1 MRAPDIPPS
10 QGGPT
15 HPSQG
20 GPPHPTRPRT
30 VLVVDDDASLRR
42 MIHRWLSQDG
52 DAVIEAEDGIS
63 ALHILLARTQQVD
76 LVLTDIE
83 MPLLGG
89 RELAA
94 IMRITRLEMPVVLM
108 TGSPDPP
115 EGPPPEEGGRPLE
128 LLAKPFTP
136 ERLIAALRRA
146 AGPG

>member
-1 MRAPDIPPS
+1 
-10 QGGPT
+10 
-15 HPSQG
+15 
-20 GPPHPTRPRT
+20 
-30 VLVVDDDASLRR
+30 VLVVDDDAPLRQI
-42 MIHRWLSQDG
+42 IHRWLSHNG
-52 DAVIEAEDGIS
+52 YAVIEAADGIS

-94 IMRITRLEMPVVLM
+94 IMRITRLETPVVLM

-115 EGPPPEEGGRPLE
+115 EGPPPAEGGRPLE

-136 ERLIAALRRA
+136 EQVIGALRRA
-146 AGPG
+146 VGPG